1 MLFCGDV
8 EIRELI
14 EISGVGG
21 RFSMRKVTLCWN
33 HLLVQNPHDPNPVQF
48 QSVKHDVS
56 SLLVPAKSCTDC
68 FA

>member
-1 MLFCGDV
+1 
-8 EIRELI
+8 
-14 EISGVGG
+14 
-21 RFSMRKVTLCWN
+21 MRKVTLCWN